1 MNPSA
6 ESARDRR
13 LGYACAIAPLFLWV
27 GFLLTARLSHKQD
40 FTPWDV
46 AALRYAGAFLGA
58 LVLAAFLGWPRL
70 PPFKQFV
77 IVLTAGYGFP
87 LFAYHGFALAPAAHG
102 AVLNAGMLPFYTAAL
117 GMWLLGERWTRA
129 RGVSLGIVA
138 VGIALLASDT
148 FGEHPGAWRGDVM
161 FTLGCMS
168 WAVYTVLVRR
178 WGIGAIPATLGSAIW
193 AGPPFL
199 VFWWLF
205 LPSNLGALPLGPVV
219 FQFVYQGFLAVLASG
234 LLFTQAVTL
243 IGPQRTTA
251 VTAFLPVLAAL
262 AAWPLLDEP
271 LGLSGLVGVAVVSA
285 GLLLAVRGPAR

>member
-1 MNPSA
+1 MP
-6 ESARDRR
+6 ARSRR
-13 LGYACAIAPLFLWV
+13 SSLGRLPADGQAVAQA
-27 GFLLTARLSHKQD
+27 GFHAL
-40 FTPWDV
+40 DV

-70 PPFKQFV
+70 PPLKQAV

-87 LFAYHGFALAPAAHG
+87 LFAYHGFSLAPAAHG

-117 GMWLLGERWTRA
+117 GMLLLGERWTRA

-138 VGIALLASDT
+138 VGIALLAFDT

-205 LPSNLGALPLGPVV
+205 PASNLGALPLAPSSSSSSTR
-219 FQFVYQGFLAVLASG
+219 AS
-234 LLFTQAVTL
+234 L
-243 IGPQRTTA
+243 PCSPP
-251 VTAFLPVLAAL
+251 AFCSP
-262 AAWPLLDEP
+262 
-271 LGLSGLVGVAVVSA
+271 
-285 GLLLAVRGPAR
+285 RR

>member
-1 MNPSA
+1 M
-6 ESARDRR
+6 R
-13 LGYACAIAPLFLWV
+13 LGYACAIATVFLWA

-40 FTPWDV
+40 FTPWDI

-58 LVLAAFLGWPRL
+58 LALAALWGWPRL
-70 PPFKQFV
+70 PFWRQV
-77 IVLTAGYGFP
+77 AIVATAGYGFP

-102 AVLNAGMLPFYTAAL
+102 AVLNAGMLPFYTAGF
-117 GMWLLGERWTRA
+117 GMLLLGERWTRA
-129 RGVSLGIVA
+129 RGISLGIVA

-148 FGEHPGAWRGDVM
+148 FGDHPGAWRGDLM
-161 FTLGCMS
+161 FTAGCLC
-168 WAVYTVLVRR
+168 WALYTVLVRR
-178 WGIGAIPATLGSAIW
+178 WRIPAIPATLGAAIW

-199 VFWWLF
+199 LVWWLF
-205 LPSNLGALPLGPVV
+205 LPSNLGNLPLGPVA

-251 VTAFLPVLAAL
+251 VTAFMPVLAAL

-271 LGLSGLVGVAVVSA
+271 LGIAGLAGVVIVSA
-285 GLLLAVRGPAR
+285 GLLLAVRLPAR